1 MGRTRLLRRIEGT
14 GVMALKNGKPNPLN
28 YFGIRRA
35 EFAAP
40 HFKYTTIEKYNPALL
55 KNLDAW
61 IKHNLN
67 SRYFIGQGL
76 ALDNTN
82 TIVYTTR
89 IGFESEKELSFFT
102 IACPHL
108 QTR

>member
-1 MGRTRLLRRIEGT
+1 
-14 GVMALKNGKPNPLN
+14 MALKNGKPNPLN
-28 YFGIRRA
+28 YFDIRRV

-40 HFKYTTIEKYNPALL
+40 HFKYTVIEKHTPTFIKLVNH
-55 KNLDAW
+55 W
-61 IKHNLN
+61 IMNNLN
-67 SRYFIGQGL
+67 NRYYIGQDL
-76 ALDNTN
+76 TLDYTN

-108 QTR
+108 QSR

>member
-1 MGRTRLLRRIEGT
+1 MS
-14 GVMALKNGKPNPLN
+14 LKNGKPNPLN
-28 YFGIRRA
+28 YFGLRRV

-40 HFKYTTIEKYNPALL
+40 HFKYTTIDRYNPTIV
-55 KNLDAW
+55 KNLDNW
-61 IKHNLN
+61 IKRNLN
-67 SRYFIGQGL
+67 NRYYIGQSI

-82 TIVYTTR
+82 TIVYTTK

-108 QTR
+108 NIR

>member
-1 MGRTRLLRRIEGT
+1 
-14 GVMALKNGKPNPLN
+14 MALKNGKPNPLN
-28 YFGIRRA
+28 YFGLRRV

-40 HFKYTTIEKYNPALL
+40 HFKYTTIEKYSPLISRQIDN
-55 KNLDAW
+55 W

-67 SRYFIGQGL
+67 NRYYIGQGIT
-76 ALDNTN
+76 LDHTN
-82 TIVYTTR
+82 TIIYTTR

-108 QTR
+108 QQR

>member
-1 MGRTRLLRRIEGT
+1 
-14 GVMALKNGKPNPLN
+14 MALKNGKPNALN
-28 YFGIRRA
+28 YFEVRRVP
-35 EFAAP
+35 FAAP
-40 HFKYTTIEKYNPALL
+40 HFKYTTIDKYSPLVARQ
-55 KNLDAW
+55 LDSW
-61 IKHNLN
+61 IKSNLN
-67 SRYFIGQGL
+67 HRYYIGQAI

-82 TIVYTTR
+82 TIVYVTR

>member
-1 MGRTRLLRRIEGT
+1 
-14 GVMALKNGKPNPLN
+14 MALKNGKPNPLN
-28 YFGIRRA
+28 YFDLRRV

-40 HFKYTTIEKYNPALL
+40 HFKYTTVDRYNPTIL
-55 KNLDAW
+55 KNLDIW
-61 IKHNLN
+61 IRANLN
-67 SRYFIGQGL
+67 SRYYIGQGI

-82 TIVYTTR
+82 TIVYNTR